1 MNSTLNNVLNAT
13 ENLGVHKLTYQDELL
28 IIKLRYIVFGYIFL
42 PISIV
47 GLILNGFTITVLL
60 HARMKSFS
68 TNIYLIALSIA
79 NIVCLI
85 NYIFL
90 YSIRYLISNENF
102 KKNIYD
108 AHNLAYTAKT
118 SIHGIVYENFL
129 SMILWSWSP
138 IFLTFQL
145 FSIYLTCAVTVDRW
159 IYLLYPLK
167 AEHLCTI
174 KRTLITIFCIFLFC
188 VLFTL
193 PRWFEVTYDKRI
205 DPKTNLTFYYAKS
218 TAFGNNKL
226 IMIILRYYLYII
238 HVYGIPF
245 TVLLVVNIGIIQK
258 LIQMKK
264 RKQVLLGMR
273 SKKTDESHPLNKAS
287 SVNASGTNS
296 RKIDPKITLMVITVV
311 IAFFICQF
319 PYLIFT
325 ILSVNYN
332 TKWLHILKIFCD
344 LLSVINCCINFLI
357 YCLFSNMFRMI
368 ASEIL
373 MKTFR
378 RSSSQRVQFLSNN
391 VQLRQ
396 R

>member
-1 MNSTLNNVLNAT
+1 MMNSSLYNPTNQSQSLAIQ
-13 ENLGVHKLTYQDELL
+13 KLTYHDELL
-28 IIKLRYIVFGYIFL
+28 IIRLRYVFFGYIFL
-42 PISIV
+42 PISVI

-60 HARMKSFS
+60 HPRMKSFS

-102 KKNIYD
+102 KKTIYD
-108 AHNLAYTAKT
+108 ANRLAYATKT

-167 AEHLCTI
+167 AESICTI
-174 KRTLITIFCIFLFC
+174 KRTLITIFCIFLYC

-193 PRWFEVTYDKRI
+193 PRWFEITYDKRF
-205 DPKTNLTFYYAKS
+205 DPSTNLTLYYAKS
-218 TAFGNNKL
+218 TEFGDNRL
-226 IMIILRYYLYII
+226 VMSIIRYYAYII

-245 TVLLVVNIGIIQK
+245 TVLLVVNIGIVQK

-264 RKQVLLGMR
+264 RKQVLLGVKNMDHG
-273 SKKTDESHPLNKAS
+273 TLLNKSVITS
-287 SVNASGTNS
+287 SSAKGV
-296 RKIDPKITLMVITVV
+296 KIDPKITLMVITVV

-325 ILSVNYN
+325 VMSVNHN

-344 LLSVINCCINFLI
+344 LLSVINCCVNFLI
-357 YCLFSNMFRMI
+357 YCLFSSMFRTI
-368 ASEIL
+368 ASEIIV
-373 MKTFR
+373 KKCKR
-378 RSSSQRVQFLSNN
+378 NEQPYFLANCITRTT
-391 VQLRQ
+391 VI
-396 R
+396 